1 MKPIIELR
9 NVWKKYRMG
18 ETDLAALK
26 GISLRIDKG
35 DFLAIL
41 GPSGSGKST
50 MMNLVGCL
58 DTATEGEIFLDGV
71 NIETMRESNLAQIR
85 GQKIGFVFQQF
96 NLIPTLT
103 TLENV
108 MLPLEFQDTDDSAA
122 KRKAMELL
130 KMVGL
135 EDRMQHLPTQLSGGQ
150 MQRVAIARSLVVDP
164 EIILADEPTG
174 NLDSKTGEFIIE
186 FLTKIHK
193 KDGKTIIMV
202 THDVHLAR
210 YADRI
215 VYLKDGQ
222 VEKIEQRREK
232 MEQKFRLHSKIK
244 GGVSV

>member
-58 DTATEGEIFLDGV
+58 DTATEGEILLDGV
-71 NIETMRESNLAQIR
+71 NIETMGESNLAQIR

>member
-9 NVWKKYRMG
+9 NVWTKYRMG

-58 DTATEGEIFLDGV
+58 DTATEGEILLDGV
-71 NIETMRESNLAQIR
+71 NIETMGESNLAQIR